1 MKKNMGTIDRAMRVA
16 AAVVLGLLYFLGIIQ
31 GTLGTVLVVV
41 AVMFLV
47 TSAVGFCPGYL
58 PLGFSTRKDG

>member
-1 MKKNMGTIDRAMRVA
+1 MKKNMGTIDRAIRVA
-16 AAVVLGLLYFLGIIQ
+16 AAVVLGLLYFLGVIQ

-41 AVMFLV
+41 AVLFLV
-47 TSAVGFCPGYL
+47 TSAVGFCPAYL